1 MVMCA
6 CFPLGARPLRCPTGS
21 TLRAVCLPS
30 RVSSQTMPG
39 SLAALSLVCLFLRW
53 VLHSVC
59 VCKCVPA
66 CDTFHLTMFWRG
78 MVHSKWPLTLMSVH
92 PTPTSYK
99 WCMTNLL
106 TSCQALVV
114 CSTKTVQGG
123 DDWLVWPGGDWLV
136 WPGDDWPLTRWW
148 LTCVTRWWL
157 TSDQVVTDLC
167 DLVMTDLCDQVM
179 TDLCDQVV
187 TDFCDQV
194 VTDLCDQVMTDLWP
208 GDDWLVWPGDDWL
221 VWPGD
226 DWLVWPG
233 DDWLVW
239 PGEYWV
245 VWPGD
250 DWAACCVC
258 RLSWSAWP
266 RRCMTRWW
274 CSDLSGD

>member
-39 SLAALSLVCLFLRW
+39 SLAALSLACLFLRW

-78 MVHSKWPLTLMSVH
+78 LVHSKWPLTLMSVH

-148 LTCVTRWWL
+148 LTCVTWWWLTCVTRWWLTCVTRWWLTSVTRWWLTCVTRWWL
-157 TSDQVVTDLC
+157 TSDQVMTDLC

-179 TDLCDQVV
+179 TDLCDRVM
-187 TDFCDQV
+187 
-194 VTDLCDQVMTDLWP
+194 TDLCDQVNTELCDQVMTELRAVFAGHPDLH
-208 GDDWLVWPGDDWL
+208 GQDAVWPGDD
-221 VWPGD
+221 
-226 DWLVWPG
+226 
-233 DDWLVW
+233 
-239 PGEYWV
+239 
-245 VWPGD
+245 
-250 DWAACCVC
+250 AAI
-258 RLSWSAWP
+258 
-266 RRCMTRWW
+266 
-274 CSDLSGD
+274 